1 MTPSFQQTYGPWAV
15 VAGASQGI
23 GAAFSQEIARQGV
36 NVIMI
41 ARTLAPLEATAQSIR
56 QQYRVQVRTH
66 SLDLATPD
74 LAEQFQAII
83 QDVEVGLLIYNAAAS
98 EIKPYVRS
106 SLDSK
111 FRQLDLN
118 CRGPLTLTSLCGE
131 KMATRGRGGL
141 LLMSSATSLRGTE
154 LLVTYAATKAFNTTL
169 AEGLW
174 QELGPKGVHVLGVVA
189 GAIRT
194 PNYENSNP
202 QQNRIHATAQAPES
216 LAQNALARLGRGYP
230 IWFSSWQVRLSELLF
245 SRLLPRSTGIR
256 MLGRITRQLYPHV
269 GEGE

>member
-1 MTPSFQQTYGPWAV
+1 MNSVFQQTYGPWAV

-36 NVIMI
+36 HVIML
-41 ARTLAPLEATAQSIR
+41 ARNLAPLEATAHAIR
-56 QQYRVQVRTH
+56 QQYNVQVRTH

-83 QDVEVGLLIYNAAAS
+83 QDVEVGLLISNAAAS
-98 EIKPYVRS
+98 EIMPYVQS

-111 FRQLDLN
+111 RRQLALN
-118 CRGPLTLTSLCGE
+118 CLAPLTLTSLCGE
-131 KMATRGRGGL
+131 KMAARGRGGL

-194 PNYENSNP
+194 PNYEASNP
-202 QQNRIHATAQAPES
+202 QSKRIHATAQAPDV
-216 LAQNALARLGRGYP
+216 LARNALAQLGRGYP
-230 IWFSSWQVRLSELLF
+230 IWFSSWQVRLSEFLF

-256 MLGRITRQLYPHV
+256 ILSRITRQLYPNV
-269 GEGE
+269 GESK